1 MAPTESGDFLIGV
14 RAAYEELN
22 RSVRSPEPCT
32 YTRRVEGVDE
42 ERTGFLRWRST
53 RADEIDHHSIL
64 GTDPEDG
71 RIWRQECFDP
81 TLGEEY
87 GDYLRVQ
94 FFPVTE
100 ANLARMAI
108 DDFLLG
114 LPSPTV
120 HTAPANRTLV
130 NLDTWFWVDGVDGG
144 ERTSPVVSVP
154 GMAVVAT
161 ARATT
166 VQVDPGDGSGGFTCA
181 VDGMPYSPSQVTA
194 PPCAHTYRR
203 SAVGY
208 QGAATVV
215 WSGTY
220 TVNGAGPFPVEEAT
234 TRRTPFEIQVA
245 ERQAINVPNR

>member
-53 RADEIDHHSIL
+53 RADEVDHHVIL

-144 ERTSPVVSVP
+144 VRVTGLGACVVRIADRRFA
-154 GMAVVAT
+154 GGAGL
-161 ARATT
+161 RF
-166 VQVDPGDGSGGFTCA
+166 GGGGFA
-181 VDGMPYSPSQVTA
+181 GRL
-194 PPCAHTYRR
+194 RR
-203 SAVGY
+203 DSGPGRVI
-208 QGAATVV
+208 AT
-215 WSGTY
+215 GLC
-220 TVNGAGPFPVEEAT
+220 G
-234 TRRTPFEIQVA
+234 
-245 ERQAINVPNR
+245 